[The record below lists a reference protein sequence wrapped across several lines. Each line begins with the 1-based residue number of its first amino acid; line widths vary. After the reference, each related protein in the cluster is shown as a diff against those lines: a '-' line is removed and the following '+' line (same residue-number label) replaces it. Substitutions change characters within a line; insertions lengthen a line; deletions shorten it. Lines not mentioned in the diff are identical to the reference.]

1 MEKVKKLFF
10 TLLISVAA
18 IVPVITNAET
28 INVKTMDEL
37 LSAVNGDNTVILD
50 ENITLDSSLVINGN
64 NVVLDLNGKT
74 LTANKYIDLV
84 KGSLEITGKG
94 TIKDVRELSQV
105 ASTIYVEGSTNKND
119 TGFSMLNVGENVTI
133 ETKQWAIAVWDTSGF
148 AYGVTVNFDGKI
160 ISTGD
165 RTGGITIQGN
175 IANDNSIINAP
186 VVNLSKTTSIKA
198 SGSDAFPIYQ
208 AGMGIINVAGGNY
221 EGVKGTYGIKRG
233 VANISEGTLIAT
245 ADPTTGVG
253 YGNGIKGTGAA
264 IQIESNDGYK
274 GGITVNIA
282 GNPNITSQ
290 KGNAI
295 YHYIAENSTS
305 KLERI
310 AIVGGNIN
318 GNLQF
323 EKDDN
328 VEIQSGIFTTSEISK
343 YLKTGYKMI
352 TLVDSKYTVTNINYT
367 DVEGANFTY
376 TVNDKEN
383 VYSASMNDKI
393 KMNITAETG
402 YYIKNVT
409 VKDSNNN
416 TINVENNTFNMPEGS
431 VTITVETA
439 RYLEKESN
447 IVEVSN
453 KVTADTSIKEELSKE
468 LINANI
474 DNKNSGL
481 VKSLDKEKLQI
492 TNISTT
498 IETRIDSKL
507 VKYDEKTNKITY
519 EIKPMYSI
527 NGIDY
532 TEIPNEALNGG
543 KIRINLPIPSS
554 VKDTHA
560 KVKHINNDKVIDE
573 KEYEIK
579 KTEDG
584 EKYITIETTS
594 FSTFEIS
601 YFTAKNLNPQTSDN
615 VMTYVIM
622 LLGSALTIGI
632 VVVLKKHF
640 N

>member
-10 TLLISVAA
+10 TLICSVLVL
-18 IVPVITNAET
+18 VPVITNAET

-37 LSAVNGDNTVILD
+37 LSAVKGDNTVILD
-50 ENITLDSSLVINGN
+50 ENITLDSSLVVNGN
-64 NVVLDLNGKT
+64 NVILDLNGKT

-105 ASTIYVEGSTNKND
+105 ASTIYVEGSTNKDDNA
-119 TGFSMLNVGENVTI
+119 FSTLNVGENVTI
-133 ETKQWAIAVWDTSGF
+133 ETTQWAISVWDTSGF
-148 AYGVTVNFDGKI
+148 AYGVNVNFDGKI
-160 ISTGD
+160 ISTGEKA
-165 RTGGITIQGN
+165 GGITIQGN
-175 IANDNSIINAP
+175 IANNNSIVNAP
-186 VVNLSKTTSIKA
+186 VVNLSTTTSIKA
-198 SGSDAFPIYQ
+198 SGSNAFPIYQ

-221 EGVKGTYGIKRG
+221 EGVKGAYGIKRG
-233 VANISEGTLIAT
+233 IANISKGTLIAT
-245 ADPTTGVG
+245 ADPTVGEG

-274 GGITVNIA
+274 GGITVNLV
-282 GNPNITSQ
+282 GNANITSQ

-305 KLERI
+305 KLDKI
-310 AIVGGNIN
+310 TIIGGNIN

-352 TLVDSKYTVTNINYT
+352 TLADNKYTVTNINYT

-416 TINVENNTFNMPEGS
+416 TINVENDTFNMPEGS

-453 KVTADTSIKEELSKE
+453 NVTADTSIKDELSKE

-492 TNISTT
+492 TNITTT

-507 VKYDEKTNKITY
+507 IKYDEKTGKIAY
-519 EIKPMYSI
+519 EVIPMYSLDGV
-527 NGIDY
+527 NFN
-532 TEIPNEALNGG
+532 EIPNEAIKGTV
-543 KIRINLPIPSS
+543 KFNLAIPSTI
-554 VKDTHA
+554 KDTHA
-560 KVKHINNDKVIDE
+560 KVAHIEDGQVISE

-579 KTEDG
+579 TNNDG

-594 FSTFEIS
+594 FSTFEITS
-601 YFTAKNLNPQTSDN
+601 YLTHQNINPQTGDN
-615 VMTYVIM
+615 ILTYV
-622 LLGSALTIGI
+622 LLLMGSILSITTI
-632 VVVLKKHF
+632 VVLKKRF